1 MFRLVKI
8 LNGRINQAEPI
19 RVPSVPAEV
28 YSFGEALSLTEGKV
42 TKCAPTERP
51 DCICCEDYTAPA
63 EGGRAIIVEAVSSEM
78 IFEAPISASPAS
90 LCVGAA
96 ITLGADALSVSA
108 TTEGGVATVFDLLDA
123 KNANDKILVR
133 FQ

>member
-8 LNGRINQAEPI
+8 LNGRTNQAEPVK
-19 RVPSVPAEV
+19 VPSTPAEV
-28 YSFGEALSLTEGKV
+28 YSFGEALALTEGRV

-63 EGGRAIIVEAVSSEM
+63 EGGRAILVEAVSSEM
-78 IFEAPISASPAS
+78 IFEAPVSAVPAS
-90 LCVGAA
+90 LSVGAVV
-96 ITLGADALSVSA
+96 TLGEDALCVSA
-108 TTEGGVATVFDLLDA
+108 TTDGGVATVFDLSDA